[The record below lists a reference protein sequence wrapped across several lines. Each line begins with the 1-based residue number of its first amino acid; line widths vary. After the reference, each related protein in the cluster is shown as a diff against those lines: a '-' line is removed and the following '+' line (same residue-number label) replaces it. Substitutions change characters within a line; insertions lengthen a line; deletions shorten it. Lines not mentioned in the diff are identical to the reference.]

1 MVRYHKRQE
10 KDMDLAQKARI
21 KAIAHLQS
29 ISEYSSSNR
38 STNKLDLGETS
49 SACPSKMGEGRD
61 GPSHSPLPKVLVRSE
76 EESLKSPEVCFPNG
90 CDMDLEARLKEDYL
104 EASSI
109 LGGSTSASLDKHLK
123 RKLSDRYLDFTNN
136 VK

>member
-76 EESLKSPEVCFPNG
+76 EESLKSPQT
-90 CDMDLEARLKEDYL
+90 Y
-104 EASSI
+104 
-109 LGGSTSASLDKHLK
+109 
-123 RKLSDRYLDFTNN
+123 
-136 VK
+136 